1 MWAQCLVKECVTVAP
16 LTTPLAPSSPVWQYP
31 QVRQSIIFI
40 YCYVFFVDTVPYPL
54 STQQI
59 IDCTNGISDGNGT
72 VMFRQNSNCKAGYS
86 DLHLKWLLETQ
97 EPLQS
102 AQQYPLLP
110 EGSDPNPGQCRRAY
124 RPVYGYGADY
134 YIHINKRQV
143 WNGHSLFICMYLRI
157 SVHLENVSRFLHH
170 FCLTMSINTFP
181 TRKNCS
187 NWSRMVQWSLG
198 LMLLLPF

>member
-1 MWAQCLVKECVTVAP
+1 MLSQGVCNSCAAHNAITAIESCLAIASSKDN
-16 LTTPLAPSSPVWQYP
+16 PSS
-31 QVRQSIIFI
+31 SFI
-40 YCYVFFVDTVPYPL
+40 VLSVFFVDTVAYPL

-72 VMFRQNSNCKAGYS
+72 VMFRQNSNCKAGYA

-143 WNGHSLFICMYLRI
+143 RNGHSLSYVI
-157 SVHLENVSRFLHH
+157 
-170 FCLTMSINTFP
+170 
-181 TRKNCS
+181 
-187 NWSRMVQWSLG
+187 
-198 LMLLLPF
+198 